1 MTLDVRLFAAFRQRL
16 GRSTLRVEL
25 DDQASVADLRR
36 VVSERHPELADLAA
50 RSMVAVDSEYA
61 DDSRIIPPGSEVA
74 LIPPVSGG

>member
-16 GRSTLRVEL
+16 GRSSLRVEVPDRAL
-25 DDQASVADLRR
+25 VADLRR
-36 VVSERHPELADLAA
+36 AVRALHPELSDLAA

-61 DDSRIIPPGSEVA
+61 DDSLVIGPESEVA